1 MPIAPSAITTREA
14 RAFLSSEGVFAL
26 VTRGVYL
33 KVSNME
39 IYQIPL
45 LRDPVMIVA
54 FSGWSDAGE
63 AASGALTH
71 ILENLD
77 QSGNSAQAILIAEYE
92 PEDFYDFQVNRPM
105 ISVDDSLVRSVNWP
119 STQVYGLSTPH
130 LENDFVLVLGVEPSM
145 RWKTFTSLLLD
156 LADDLEVELV
166 VTMGAMLA
174 DVPHTRP
181 ISVSGSGG
189 HPDIAARLGVEI
201 SKYEGPTGILGIIG
215 DGCMKR
221 GIDCVSLWAGLPHY
235 ASNSPSP
242 KATLALV
249 NAVEDF
255 LEISIALADLNHQA
269 QEWENEV
276 SEMAEEDAEVSEYVK
291 ALEESKDAAEFKD
304 VSGDE
309 IARELERFLRRQNES

>member
-1 MPIAPSAITTREA
+1 
-14 RAFLSSEGVFAL
+14 
-26 VTRGVYL
+26 
-33 KVSNME
+33 ME

-45 LRDPVMIVA
+45 LSHPVMIAA

-71 ILENLD
+71 LLENLD
-77 QSGNSAQAILIAEYE
+77 QSGNAGQAILIAEYE
-92 PEDFYDFQVNRPM
+92 PEDFYDFQVNR
-105 ISVDDSLVRSVNWP
+105 P

-174 DVPHTRP
+174 DAPHTRP